1 MDISKIKIK
10 GKVYNIVD
18 ANEYVAEANGIKYNS
33 LKEAVAGCA
42 STKSTIKMLKNE
54 MLSEQIIIGDEQD
67 IILNL
72 NGKALTAKPNWNFNS
87 GLIAI
92 HHGGSLTVEGPG
104 EIYGVSPGGC
114 VFCGI
119 ALTVDKTDND
129 NSKPA
134 KLIVNGGHITGQCYG
149 ISGNGSNAGRGNTEC
164 TINGGLIEASSI
176 ITGED
181 NCGYYQPQFNSK
193 MTFNDGVIRGR
204 SAIEIRSGDFTM
216 NGGIAE
222 AYGFANECM
231 IKNNNGPTSKGVAL
245 AIAQHST
252 KQPINVIIN
261 DGVFIGEHPFYEGN
275 PMGNDELSIA
285 SVQVDIQGGSFRPVG
300 QVGEVFYSED
310 LTQFIHGG
318 DFPATLAKKE
328 YLDPDKYDVDNWIS
342 LF

>member
-10 GKVYNIVD
+10 GKIYNIVD

-54 MLSEQIIIGDEQD
+54 MLSEQVVIGDGQD
-67 IILNL
+67 ITLNL
-72 NGKALTAKPNWNFNS
+72 NGKALTAKPNWNFTS

-92 HHGGSLTVEGPG
+92 HHGGTLTVEGQG

-119 ALTVDKTDND
+119 VLSVNKNDIDDTKPIKLT
-129 NSKPA
+129 
-134 KLIVNGGHITGQCYG
+134 VNGGHIVGQCYG
-149 ISGNGSNAGRGNTEC
+149 ISGQGSVNRGNTEC
-164 TINGGLIEASSI
+164 IINDGIIESIGIIANEDNCGFYQPQIKCKTIINGGIIRGRTAIEVRSGDLTINGGI
-176 ITGED
+176 
-181 NCGYYQPQFNSK
+181 F
-193 MTFNDGVIRGR
+193 
-204 SAIEIRSGDFTM
+204 
-216 NGGIAE
+216 E
-222 AYGFANECM
+222 AYGYAADAM
-231 IKNNNGPTSKGVAL
+231 VKNQSGPTSKGAAL

-252 KQPINVIIN
+252 KQPINVVIN
-261 DGVFIGEHPFYEGN
+261 DGIFMGEHPFYEGN

-300 QVGEVFYSED
+300 QVDEVFYSED
-310 LTQFIHGG
+310 LTQFIHSG
-318 DFPATLAKKE
+318 DFPTILVKKE
-328 YLDPDKYDVDNWIS
+328 YLDPDKYDVDNWVS